1 MSEKTSTGYR
11 STGNWSTGYRSTG
24 NRSTGNWSTG
34 NWSTGN
40 WSVSNYSV
48 GHFSTEDYSAY
59 GSFNKPCSK
68 EDWDNAIKPSF
79 LYFNLTEWI
88 ESNDMTDE
96 EKENNPTHINT
107 GGYLKV
113 YDYKYDYK
121 EAWLKAWESAT
132 DEDKELLYKLPNF
145 DAEVFKEISGIDV
158 NEDSERNKKIKELE
172 EQARYIAEELNKLK

>member
-1 MSEKTSTGYR
+1 
-11 STGNWSTGYRSTG
+11 
-24 NRSTGNWSTG
+24 
-34 NWSTGN
+34 
-40 WSVSNYSV
+40 
-48 GHFSTEDYSAY
+48 
-59 GSFNKPCSK
+59 
-68 EDWDNAIKPSF
+68 
-79 LYFNLTEWI
+79 
-88 ESNDMTDE
+88 MTDE

-113 YDYKYDYK
+113 YDYK